1 MTDIQPRVSIG
12 LPVFNGENYL
22 TEAIS
27 SVLNQTFTDL
37 ELVICDNAS
46 TDRTHAICCEYAAA
60 DQRVRYIRNESNIGA
75 AKNYNLVWEKSTGT
89 YFKWLAHDDRLLPGY
104 VAATVAALEHDP
116 GVVLCNSV
124 VDYIDQFGS
133 HLGLYRSVITQ
144 AGHQEPA
151 KRLAAIILRLHTCV
165 DFFGMMPRAAMQNSL
180 LHQAFRGSDRAF
192 LAQMALRGKFL
203 QIEEPLVQMR
213 QHPQQYSQLKD
224 VRSQVAWQDPERGLK
239 TELSIITLYRVY
251 RQLVETE
258 NLTDADRRACRR
270 VLKRFWLQGWT
281 AARLIAELVSVP
293 FPRAASICRDVAIKL
308 RFPGAPKDFLR

>member
-124 VDYIDQFGS
+124 VDYIDQFGQRRDPDVTEFWS
-133 HLGLYRSVITQ
+133 EVRTRIQ
-144 AGHQEPA
+144 
-151 KRLAAIILRLHTCV
+151 
-165 DFFGMMPRAAMQNSL
+165 SL
-180 LHQAFRGSDRAF
+180 Q
-192 LAQMALRGKFL
+192 FL
-203 QIEEPLVQMR
+203 QRI
-213 QHPQQYSQLKD
+213 
-224 VRSQVAWQDPERGLK
+224 
-239 TELSIITLYRVY
+239 
-251 RQLVETE
+251 
-258 NLTDADRRACRR
+258 
-270 VLKRFWLQGWT
+270 
-281 AARLIAELVSVP
+281 
-293 FPRAASICRDVAIKL
+293 
-308 RFPGAPKDFLR
+308 